1 MTTMQAAVFVTLLF
15 IALAIPFIVRSI
27 VWSRFINQMKKGN
40 AQKALS
46 ILQSKSYKLLF
57 SEYNQNWNILRVYIS
72 LGDYKKITRQVE
84 LMFQKPL
91 SQRQTYQIASQ
102 TYFYFLDAQNKEW
115 SKFLLE
121 KIKDSNHPEEYE
133 YDCMLYRIMIEKK
146 SQDIE
151 TVENIL
157 AKKEKEVV
165 KKEDSQEQIFHIGL
179 LQYLLALQY
188 GYQGNTAIKEKY
200 ARKARHH
207 LKNTPY
213 SKKAKQLITHS

>member
-57 SEYNQNWNILRVYIS
+57 SEYDQNWNILRVYIS
-72 LGDYKKITRQVE
+72 LGE
-84 LMFQKPL
+84 KPL

-165 KKEDSQEQIFHIGL
+165 KKEDAQEQIFHIGL

>member
-1 MTTMQAAVFVTLLF
+1 
-15 IALAIPFIVRSI
+15 
-27 VWSRFINQMKKGN
+27 
-40 AQKALS
+40 
-46 ILQSKSYKLLF
+46 
-57 SEYNQNWNILRVYIS
+57 
-72 LGDYKKITRQVE
+72 
-84 LMFQKPL
+84 MFQKPL

-157 AKKEKEVV
+157 AKK
-165 KKEDSQEQIFHIGL
+165 KK
-179 LQYLLALQY
+179 
-188 GYQGNTAIKEKY
+188 KW
-200 ARKARHH
+200 
-207 LKNTPY
+207 
-213 SKKAKQLITHS
+213 